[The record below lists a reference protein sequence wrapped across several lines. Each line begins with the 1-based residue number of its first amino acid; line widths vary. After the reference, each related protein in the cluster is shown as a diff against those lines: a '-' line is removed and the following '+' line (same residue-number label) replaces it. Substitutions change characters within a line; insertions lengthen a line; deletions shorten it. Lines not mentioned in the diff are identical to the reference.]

1 MWQNNLTQGQI
12 SWQKFHVGDCL
23 KVFHFHFTLL
33 VMIQISANSPILAN
47 TQNSFKNPPPT
58 LVEEF
63 LRSFFDLTQTWK
75 TVPIENCKIWN
86 SSSKLF
92 CLYLQEAFDKS
103 FEVIKT
109 IRILR
114 CDEDRKELLTKDLVQ
129 KTTSDNFFS
138 KSKKM

>member
-1 MWQNNLTQGQI
+1 
-12 SWQKFHVGDCL
+12 
-23 KVFHFHFTLL
+23 
-33 VMIQISANSPILAN
+33 MIQISANSPILAN

-75 TVPIENCKIWN
+75 TVPMENCKIWN

-92 CLYLQEAFDKS
+92 CLYLQETFDKS

-129 KTTSDNFFS
+129 KTTSDKFFFE
-138 KSKKM
+138 K